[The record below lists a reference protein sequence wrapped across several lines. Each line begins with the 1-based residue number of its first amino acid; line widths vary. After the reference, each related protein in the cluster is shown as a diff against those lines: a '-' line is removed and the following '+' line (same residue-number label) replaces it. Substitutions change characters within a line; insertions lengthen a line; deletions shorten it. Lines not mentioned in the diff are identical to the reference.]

1 MGQQLR
7 CPRHPS
13 RSTPISAASPT
24 GSNLEA
30 IYDYVARFDGVL
42 HWNGAEILEW
52 YGAASAGE

>member
-1 MGQQLR
+1 MPG
-7 CPRHPS
+7 
-13 RSTPISAASPT
+13 ANPT

-42 HWNGAEILEW
+42 HWNGVEILEW